1 MKIKHIISLSTITL
15 LLMTGC
21 VDLNYSEV
29 QTNDKEW
36 VYSMPSAVSGL
47 VTNIYA
53 HVRYDL
59 GEFNGAMKASATDE
73 SDYAISISDIH
84 KFYNGGWS
92 PMNPFDF
99 IWVNN
104 YAGIAQANNFLEE
117 LDNIYL
123 SLEQYRYNVS
133 VRPYENLKKQF
144 ELFEYEGRFLRAY
157 LYFELVR
164 TYGNVPW

>member
-59 GEFNGAMKASATDE
+59 GEFNGAMKAS
-73 SDYAISISDIH
+73 
-84 KFYNGGWS
+84 N
-92 PMNPFDF
+92 
-99 IWVNN
+99 
-104 YAGIAQANNFLEE
+104 
-117 LDNIYL
+117 
-123 SLEQYRYNVS
+123 
-133 VRPYENLKKQF
+133 
-144 ELFEYEGRFLRAY
+144 
-157 LYFELVR
+157 
-164 TYGNVPW
+164 